1 MNWDFKGQTVYHMIK
16 RKKSIAGRRNSV
28 QKGTHIVNEIVRV

>member
-16 RKKSIAGRRNSV
+16 RKKSIAGRRKSMAEREE
-28 QKGTHIVNEIVRV
+28 QCAKAHIC